1 MQNVVVYD
9 NVKEGCV
16 KVSNNFTVSEFASR
30 DGSRVVIIN
39 PQLPEYL
46 QKARDHF
53 GKPMIITSGYRTTA
67 HNIKQGG
74 VSNSNHVFGNAADVY
89 INGVPVLDLYN
100 YFCDI
105 AGNSCEIGIYNNF
118 VHFAVKKKKTRF
130 DYRTK

>member
-1 MQNVVVYD
+1 MYNVCAYD
-9 NVKEGCV
+9 NYAEGNKKLTANFVVK
-16 KVSNNFTVSEFASR
+16 EFASK

-39 PQLPEYL
+39 PKLPEYL

-67 HNIKQGG
+67 HNAKVGG
-74 VSNSNHVFGNAADVY
+74 VSNSQHVFGNAADVY
-89 INGVPVLDLYN
+89 IHGVSVTDLYN

-105 AGNSCEIGIYNNF
+105 AGNGCGIGIYDTF
-118 VHFAVKKKKTRF
+118 VHFDVRSTKSRF